1 MDKLT
6 HRTCR
11 ATAPSVLSLFVN
23 RSVGN
28 SCRAGREREG
38 GRERKRERLGQSPVK
53 EERIRKRVKG
63 KSNGTK

>member
-28 SCRAGREREG
+28 SCRAGREREK
-38 GRERKRERLGQSPVK
+38 ERDRDTHTHKDTHTVRTVPEYSRRRANK
-53 EERIRKRVKG
+53 EMG
-63 KSNGTK
+63 